1 MVCVKESSTCVSV
14 VRSVRARDGGGKKK
28 RKRETS
34 VAARVK
40 KRPPHADTT
49 ESALGTNALVV
60 RASSASWDAPSSPR
74 SPSST
79 SPWGGPCPPP
89 SRTRTRCSSRLA
101 PRLRSR
107 DRRAKDV
114 GFSQRQRGMRG
125 ARRAEGGAGAR
136 GATACVLAGAA
147 GGRERA
153 ASRARSG
160 DTRGTGGTGRCAGFA
175 TGPALFSFAL

>member
-1 MVCVKESSTCVSV
+1 
-14 VRSVRARDGGGKKK
+14 
-28 RKRETS
+28 
-34 VAARVK
+34 
-40 KRPPHADTT
+40 
-49 ESALGTNALVV
+49 
-60 RASSASWDAPSSPR
+60 
-74 SPSST
+74 
-79 SPWGGPCPPP
+79 
-89 SRTRTRCSSRLA
+89 
-101 PRLRSR
+101 
-107 DRRAKDV
+107 
-114 GFSQRQRGMRG
+114 MRG